1 MPIRPVVANKN
12 GGGQFRGPEGYKQSA
27 EYQIELFN
35 EGISPV
41 AVVSAPYGLTDK
53 LIEAEE
59 PFYPGEVSIKDIS
72 DNIREISEPVIK
84 ELGSVNG
91 HDAERDIEAEIKD
104 LRELLEGRSDSD
116 KYRTHAKGERIS
128 GILLKYNIREQGFDA
143 VWFDGYDMIRASPLG
158 EILPGT
164 FFEIIP
170 NALNGHLN
178 PRLYRIPIVC
188 GFGARE
194 IGTDRYIQLGRN
206 SSDYT
211 GAAVAKAMNA
221 DRYEI
226 IKEEVVF
233 RADPKF
239 LREAYGGKI
248 SEELEKILKLSKL
261 SYSEGV
267 ELTSKGAKVVH
278 PMAIDLCEEAG
289 IPIHV
294 KTLGKNSEC
303 TVIGKE
309 SETSKNNPVAALYVS
324 TIPVISV
331 KDRKMATPEG
341 RGYLSDTS
349 RILANQDVDVINT
362 SDSSTSL
369 SLIVSKDENNGFPIE
384 TIMDGMLGEIGRHPS
399 GIIQDEVGYI
409 CIVGEGMK
417 DRPGTTSRMLDVL
430 KKKGISIRAISQC
443 DEHADTPAI
452 NISISP
458 EYINAAIRE
467 FCDAGIFSTEFWE
480 NGR

>member
-1 MPIRPVVANKN
+1 MPIRPVVADKN
-12 GGGQFRGPEGYKQSA
+12 GGGQFKGPEGYKQA
-27 EYQIELFN
+27 AGHQIELFN
-35 EGISPV
+35 DGFSPI
-41 AVVSAPYGLTDK
+41 AIVSAPYGLTDK

-72 DNIREISEPVIK
+72 DKIREISEPVIK

-91 HDAERDIEAEIKD
+91 HDAERDIETEIKD
-104 LRELLEGRSDSD
+104 LHELLEGRSESD
-116 KYRTHAKGERIS
+116 KYKIHAKGERIS
-128 GILLKYNIREQGFDA
+128 GILLKYNIREHGFDA

-239 LREAYGGKI
+239 LREVYGGKI
-248 SEELEKILKLSKL
+248 PEELEKILKLSKL

-278 PMAIDLCEEAG
+278 PMAIDICEEAD

-294 KTLGKNSEC
+294 KTLGEDSEY

-309 SETSKNNPVAALYVS
+309 SETSRDSPVAALYVN
-324 TIPVISV
+324 TTPVISV

-341 RGYLSDTS
+341 RGYVGDIG
-349 RILANQDVDVINT
+349 RVLANQGIDIINT
-362 SDSSTSL
+362 SDSSTSF
-369 SLIVSKDENNGFPIE
+369 STIISKDENNGFPIK
-384 TIMDGMLGEIGRHPS
+384 TIMDGMLWERGRHPS
-399 GIIQDEVGYI
+399 EIIQDSVGYI
-409 CIVGEGMK
+409 CIVGEGMRE
-417 DRPGTTSRMLDVL
+417 RPGTTSRILDVL
-430 KKKGISIRAISQC
+430 KKKGISIRTISQC

-458 EYINAAIRE
+458 DYINAAIRE
-467 FCDAGIFSTEFWE
+467 FCDAGIFSEEFWRR
-480 NGR
+480 NL